1 MKKVESESYVPPT
14 VEVVIVNVEQ
24 GYESSTGGEVI
35 PWE

>member
-1 MKKVESESYVPPT
+1 MKKEESESYVPPT

-24 GYESSTGGEVI
+24 GYGVSGNVI